1 MSFEVSVNEHSE
13 YPIITLKDTDTG
25 SEAEI
30 YTFGGL
36 LNAFRIP
43 VKGKFVNIV
52 EGFSS
57 ASDAKK
63 NITNGFKS
71 AKLSPFVCRM
81 RKGSYLLGDKT
92 YRVNKHYLG
101 EHAIHGLLY
110 DSIYKVMHSESS
122 NTKASVTLE
131 YQYEGTDEGYPFPY
145 HITLKWKL
153 ETCVTDNLGGNK
165 LTVATTVSHH
175 NPQSIPFADGWH
187 PYFTLGDSID
197 NCTLQFN
204 SVEQFEY
211 DVDLLPTGKKI
222 TDTRFINGRSL
233 QNINL
238 DNSFGLEA
246 PGKCVLSN
254 ELLRLTVEPDDNYPV
269 LQIYTPTHRK
279 SIAIENLSGAP
290 DNFNNGMGLI
300 LLPPDQPKT
309 FTTSYTV
316 TALV

>member
-1 MSFEVSVNEHSE
+1 MPFEVSINEQE
-13 YPIITLKDTDTG
+13 AFPVIMLKDTDTG

-36 LNAFRIP
+36 LNAFNIP
-43 VKGKFVNIV
+43 VNKSSVNV
-52 EGFSS
+52 VDGFTSV
-57 ASDAKK
+57 SDVVK

-92 YRVNKHYLG
+92 FRVNKHYLG

-131 YQYEGTDEGYPFPY
+131 YPYEGTDEGYPFPY
-145 HITLKWKL
+145 NITLNWKL
-153 ETCVTDNLGGNK
+153 ESCLSGRQAGNK

-197 NCTLQFN
+197 SCTLQFN
-204 SVEQFEY
+204 SIEQLEY
-211 DVDLLPTGKKI
+211 DTDLLPTGKKI
-222 TDTRFINGRSL
+222 ADTRFINGCSL
-233 QNINL
+233 QDISL
-238 DNSFGLEA
+238 DNSFELA
-246 PGKCVLSN
+246 ASGKCVLSN
-254 ELLRLTVEPDDNYPV
+254 ELLRLTVEPDDSYPI
-269 LQIYTPTHRK
+269 LQIYTPGHRK

-300 LLPPDQPKT
+300 LLAPGQPKT